1 MVINR
6 LQVWHVESIIR
17 QLSIEELSS
26 VPSINNHF
34 TASLSD
40 SWSPPATPCSLI
52 DAVVSLSPP
61 LSLSLTPSLSLSLSF
76 PFHYYYYNYYSF
88 SSTPMLMALLPPTLL
103 VHYF

>member
-1 MVINR
+1 M
-6 LQVWHVESIIR
+6 WHVESIIR

-52 DAVVSLSPP
+52 DAVVSLS
-61 LSLSLTPSLSLSLSF
+61 LSLPPSPSL
-76 PFHYYYYNYYSF
+76 P
-88 SSTPMLMALLPPTLL
+88 LPPSLPTSPSLPSSLIIIIIILFL
-103 VHYF
+103 VS